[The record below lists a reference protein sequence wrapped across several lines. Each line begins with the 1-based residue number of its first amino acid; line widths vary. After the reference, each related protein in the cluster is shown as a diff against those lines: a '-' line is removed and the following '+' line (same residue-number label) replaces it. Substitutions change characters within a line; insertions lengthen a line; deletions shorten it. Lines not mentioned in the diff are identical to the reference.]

1 MGALDQPGQQQGL
14 KPTPAASPR
23 PSTPFH
29 EWFPQFLHDELKPY
43 PGRTN
48 LVLRYTIAA
57 TLTMLLITTFRI
69 PGAASGGFFALL
81 VSRDSP
87 KASLRGGITSIIA
100 YFAGLAFVLCGAM
113 LFVDYPLTHFLWV
126 ILSFFVA
133 FFSISALSNYGA
145 ATAFAIAIVLPLP
158 VWDQGGPQSLLV
170 VANLWTA
177 SSVAL
182 AIVVAVSVEY
192 VFALFNTDDELV
204 DGMVQRLNAVHALLA
219 LAARSADRRAARENV
234 RLLATVG
241 VSRLRRLALSDRSK
255 ETSQLSTTVSL
266 VGRLV
271 DILAPYRG
279 FHKYE
284 SQQRERLQVLAD
296 QVAALLRKLREP
308 ASPPVAPLTPAQD
321 APLLL
326 VSLEQTLELLRLC
339 ISTRSGIDASG
350 NAGVLNPS
358 LPTEPPLFKHDAFT
372 NSEHLHFALRGCMAS
387 VVCYVI
393 LNATFWPGL
402 STSLFTCVVT
412 ALSSIGTSRQKQLL
426 RTSGAIC
433 GGLILGLGSQVLIL
447 PMLDTIAGFTVMFV
461 IVTVVAAWFLTSSP
475 RLSYF
480 GTQMALAFYLIQLR
494 GPFPQ
499 TNIAIARDN
508 LVGILLGLM
517 AMYLVFETLGSKPAV
532 QVMRELFA
540 ENLNL
545 MAQVAK
551 PWTDSKS
558 IDFTGLRTTRD
569 RISQNFA
576 AVNSQADA
584 VLFELGRGRSRSLAL
599 RERLLEWQP
608 ELRSLFLMQVALLQY
623 RLQVLPIE
631 LPPGILA
638 PAYRFDTE
646 LSKML
651 QAIARAFSGKH
662 AAYDTAPAYKAYEQ
676 LKDVIESSYT
686 ETPMRARAV
695 LSLSAQILD
704 LTCRLL
710 KQILSSPRLVP

>member
-14 KPTPAASPR
+14 KPTPIASPR

-29 EWFPQFLHDELKPY
+29 KWFPQFLRDELKPY

-87 KASLRGGITSIIA
+87 KASLRGGITSIVA

-145 ATAFAIAIVLPLP
+145 ATAFAIAIVLSLP

-182 AIVVAVSVEY
+182 AIVVAVIVEY
-192 VFALFNTDDELV
+192 IFALFNTKDELI
-204 DGMVQRLNAVHALLA
+204 DGMTERLDAVHSLLVH
-219 LAARSADRRAARENV
+219 AAQSADRRVARERV
-234 RLLATVG
+234 RMLATVG
-241 VSRLRRLALSDRSK
+241 VSRLRRLALSDSSRD
-255 ETSQLSTTVSL
+255 TSRLTTTASL
-266 VGRLV
+266 VGRVV
-271 DILAPYRG
+271 DILAPFRG
-279 FHKYE
+279 FHNFEPEQKKRV
-284 SQQRERLQVLAD
+284 QILAD
-296 QVAALLRKLREP
+296 HVAALRYKLRHP
-308 ASPPVAPLTPAQD
+308 SSRTVTPLTPAPD
-321 APLLL
+321 GPLLL
-326 VSLEQTLELLRLC
+326 VSLEQTLELLRLS
-339 ISTRSGIDASG
+339 ISTHAGIDPSG
-350 NAGVLNPS
+350 NVAVIDPS
-358 LPTEPPLFKHDAFT
+358 LPAEPPLFKLDAFT
-372 NSEHLHFALRGCMAS
+372 NPEHLHFALRGCMAS
-387 VVCYVI
+387 VVCYFI

-447 PMLDTIAGFTVMFV
+447 PMLDTIVGFTVMFAA
-461 IVTVVAAWFLTSSP
+461 VTVVAAWFLTSSP

-508 LVGILLGLM
+508 VMGILLGLM

-540 ENLNL
+540 ENLSL

-558 IDFTGLRTTRD
+558 IDFKKIRTMRD

-584 VLFELGRGRSRSLAL
+584 VLFELGRDRTRSLAV

-623 RLQVLPIE
+623 RLQVLPTE
-631 LPPGILA
+631 LPPGILP

-646 LSKML
+646 LSNVLK
-651 QAIARAFSGKH
+651 AIAQSFSGKH
-662 AAYDTAPAYKAYEQ
+662 VAYDTAPAYKAYDQ
-676 LKDVIESSYT
+676 LKDVIERSYS
-686 ETPMRARAV
+686 ETPTRARAV
-695 LSLSAQILD
+695 LALSAQILD

-710 KQILSSPRLVP
+710 KQIRSSPV